1 MKKAEKLK
9 CNLPNKSKTSNS
21 ITMAY
26 QKLSLWPQL
35 LAGMQ
40 VRQIIPKDLSN
51 PTIGTASIS
60 PHLRRHKRNQT
71 YMPSPSEIQAMLPLF
86 FQLLFFAVAGALLVG
101 VFFSIVGWFFRNAII
116 IMIIVA
122 LLFAIN
128 YGYIDLTKLFGA
140 VNYDNASIT
149 SLLQQ

>member
-1 MKKAEKLK
+1 M
-9 CNLPNKSKTSNS
+9 P
-21 ITMAY
+21 
-26 QKLSLWPQL
+26 L
-35 LAGMQ
+35 L
-40 VRQIIPKDLSN
+40 
-51 PTIGTASIS
+51 
-60 PHLRRHKRNQT
+60 
-71 YMPSPSEIQAMLPLF
+71 SEIQEVSPLF

-149 SLLQQ
+149 NLLQ